1 MDTYTAEYTVSLDGI
16 YRTKLIYNPG
26 RGWERMTELWLPRSA
41 VEAAL
46 ALWSADRQDDRK

>member
-1 MDTYTAEYTVSLDGI
+1 MDTYTAEYTVTSDGI

-26 RGWERMTELWLPRSA
+26 RGWERMTELWLPREA

-46 ALWSADRQDDRK
+46 ALWAEHVDDRK